1 MSGADADGVP
11 DGVPEQLLLGPKKK
25 QSDNTCEKFL
35 GGLKNKYH
43 VLLRSKICVAVGC
56 WRCCCCT
63 VAVAVAVAVDRSI
76 RA

>member
-25 QSDNTCEKFL
+25 QSDNTCEKNL

-43 VLLRSKICVAVGC
+43 MLLRPKFALLLAVGG
-56 WRCCCCT
+56 